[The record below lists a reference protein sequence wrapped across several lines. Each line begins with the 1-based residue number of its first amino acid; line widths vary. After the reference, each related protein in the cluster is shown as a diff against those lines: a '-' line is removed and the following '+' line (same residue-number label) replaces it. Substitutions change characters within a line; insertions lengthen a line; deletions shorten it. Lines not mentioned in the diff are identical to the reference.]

1 MMKPLRFLFS
11 HIAASILLLIS
22 GLVTPALAGPPLIC
36 HRLDIGDAKSLPWT
50 GTAWNLSGNENY
62 DTRNLVQ
69 DTLAILDS
77 GAPVIVRMETLR
89 RATLYARN
97 DPRAAKEL
105 LTKLHQRATSAEAAG
120 HPDALAW
127 FDVGYLAEAY
137 KQWSGKE
144 SNPAAGIDGYSLVTK
159 ALAARGHS
167 DPEMEFAAAL
177 ITLHGPE
184 PAHQEHAQRAIA
196 GAKGDPLL
204 ARNLSSQFLGNDR
217 QTVSQALVRS
227 ITSEEEDARK

>member
-1 MMKPLRFLFS
+1 MTPSRFSSLRLAAGGLLVLF
-11 HIAASILLLIS
+11 
-22 GLVTPALAGPPLIC
+22 GLAGSTFAGPPLIC

-62 DTRNLVQ
+62 DTRNLTH

-89 RATLYARN
+89 RATLYARQ

-105 LTKLHQRATSAEAAG
+105 LTKLYQRTAAEGSNGRAD
-120 HPDALAW
+120 PLAW
-127 FDVGYLAEAY
+127 FDAGYLVEAY
-137 KQWSGKE
+137 RQWFYKDP
-144 SNPAAGIDGYSLVTK
+144 NPAAGINGYSLVMK

-177 ITLHGPE
+177 ITLHGPQQ
-184 PAHQEHAQRAIA
+184 AHQEHARKAIA
-196 GAKGDPLL
+196 GAKDDPLL
-204 ARNLSSQFLGNDR
+204 VRNLSSQFLGNET
-217 QTVSQALVRS
+217 QTVSEALVRS
-227 ITSEEEDARK
+227 TKLEGAQK

>member
-1 MMKPLRFLFS
+1 MNTSKSFFLRFAAGLLFV
-11 HIAASILLLIS
+11 S
-22 GLVTPALAGPPLIC
+22 GLITPALAGPPLIC
-36 HRLDIGDAKSLPWT
+36 HRLDIGDAKSLPWA

-89 RATLYARN
+89 RATLYAHK

-105 LTKLHQRATSAEAAG
+105 LTKLYQRATSAEKAA
-120 HPDALAW
+120 HPDPLAW
-127 FDVGYLAEAY
+127 FDAGYLVEAY
-137 KQWSGKE
+137 RQWFYKDP
-144 SNPAAGIDGYSLVTK
+144 NPAAGIDGYSLVTK

-167 DPEMEFAAAL
+167 DAEMEFAAAL

-184 PAHQEHAQRAIA
+184 PAHQEHARKAIA
-196 GAKGDPLL
+196 GAKEDPLL
-204 ARNLSSQFLGNDR
+204 ARNLSSQFRGNET
-217 QTVSQALVRS
+217 QTVLEALARS
-227 ITSEEEDARK
+227 TKLEDAQK

>member
-1 MMKPLRFLFS
+1 MKTSKSFFFRF
-11 HIAASILLLIS
+11 AAGLLLLS
-22 GLVTPALAGPPLIC
+22 GLITPAFAGPPLIC
-36 HRLDIGDAKSLPWT
+36 HRLDIGNAKSLPWT

-62 DTRNLVQ
+62 DTRNLAQ

-89 RATLYARN
+89 RATLYARK

-105 LTKLHQRATSAEAAG
+105 LTKLYQRATSAETAG

-127 FDVGYLAEAY
+127 FDAGYFAETY
-137 KQWSGKE
+137 KQWSGKD
-144 SNPAAGIDGYSLVTK
+144 SNPAAGVDGYSLVTK

-167 DPEMEFAAAL
+167 DPQMEFAAAL

-184 PAHQEHAQRAIA
+184 QAHQEHVRKAIA
-196 GAKGDPLL
+196 GAKSDSLL
-204 ARNLSSQFLGNDR
+204 ARNLSSQFLGSET
-217 QTVSQALVRS
+217 QTVSEALARS
-227 ITSEEEDARK
+227 TTLEDAKK

>member
-1 MMKPLRFLFS
+1 MKTSKSIFLRFAAGLLFV
-11 HIAASILLLIS
+11 S
-22 GLVTPALAGPPLIC
+22 GLITPAWAGPPLIC
-36 HRLDIGDAKSLPWT
+36 HRLDIGDAKSLPWA

-89 RATLYARN
+89 RATLYARK

-105 LTKLHQRATSAEAAG
+105 LTKLYQRATSAETAG

-127 FDVGYLAEAY
+127 FDAGYLAETY
-137 KQWSGKE
+137 KQWSGKD

-184 PAHQEHAQRAIA
+184 QAHREHVRKAIA
-196 GAKGDPLL
+196 GAKSDSLL
-204 ARNLSSQFLGNDR
+204 ARNLSSQVLGSET
-217 QTVSQALVRS
+217 QTVSEALARS
-227 ITSEEEDARK
+227 TTLEDAKR